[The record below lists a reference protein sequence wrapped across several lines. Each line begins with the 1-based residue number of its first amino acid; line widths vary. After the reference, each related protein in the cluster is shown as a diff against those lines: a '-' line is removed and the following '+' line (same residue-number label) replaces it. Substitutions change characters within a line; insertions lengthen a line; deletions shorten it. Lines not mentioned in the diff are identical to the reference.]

1 MSSATSPLT
10 LLKREMDSIRSVVF
24 KVDEDIAEL
33 NNKVI
38 ELSTQ
43 KTSLLL
49 IANAIENDMERLRNL
64 PSPSSDTQ
72 IEFDLDPE

>member
-10 LLKREMDSIRSVVF
+10 LLKREMDSIRLVVF
-24 KVDEDIAEL
+24 KVEEDIAEL

-49 IANAIENDMERLRNL
+49 IANAIDNDMERLRNL
-64 PSPSSDTQ
+64 PSSSSETQ

>member
-24 KVDEDIAEL
+24 KVDEDIVEL

>member
-1 MSSATSPLT
+1 MSTATSPLT

-24 KVDEDIAEL
+24 KVEEDIAEL

-49 IANAIENDMERLRNL
+49 IANAIDNDMERLRNL
-64 PSPSSDTQ
+64 PSSNSDTQ

>member
-24 KVDEDIAEL
+24 KVEEDIAEL

-49 IANAIENDMERLRNL
+49 IANAIDNDMERLRNL
-64 PSPSSDTQ
+64 PSSSSDTQ

>member
-72 IEFDLDPE
+72 LEFDLDPE

>member
-24 KVDEDIAEL
+24 KVEEDIAEL

-49 IANAIENDMERLRNL
+49 IANAIDNDMERLRNL
-64 PSPSSDTQ
+64 PSSGSDAQ

>member
-24 KVDEDIAEL
+24 KVEEDIAEL

>member
-24 KVDEDIAEL
+24 KVEEDIAEL

-49 IANAIENDMERLRNL
+49 IANAIDNDMERLRNL

-72 IEFDLDPE
+72 IEFDIDPE

>member
-1 MSSATSPLT
+1 MSTATSPLT

-24 KVDEDIAEL
+24 KVEEDIAEL

-49 IANAIENDMERLRNL
+49 IANAIDNDMERLRNL
-64 PSPSSDTQ
+64 PASNSDTQ

>member
-24 KVDEDIAEL
+24 KVEEDIAEL

-49 IANAIENDMERLRNL
+49 IANAIDNDMERLRNL
-64 PSPSSDTQ
+64 PSSSDTQ